1 MTTKTTI
8 TLSPIKRCHGS
19 PNLKKR
25 RLTSLSIHRKQ
36 QMNLTLPIPTI
47 NSSSTILTVSCD
59 KQIMPSIQ
67 LPDLINDI
75 VIEQQQRREMIVNI
89 ATILRKVGDQVD
101 EQLQINNTS
110 SLSIDH
116 IFNQRT
122 ITFVHCLS
130 CILRF
135 FL

>member
-36 QMNLTLPIPTI
+36 QMNLILPLPTI